1 MALVTLVAQCSS
13 VLRSEPIENRTFRLN
28 PADYA
33 EIELDLLIQLFYE
46 DSNRL
51 GQFQEVPRADV
62 PEPSHQ
68 LLVHNKHMTVTV
80 EKYHSSPV
88 DVNVLQTRRDG
99 DHYSRKIVL
108 ASQSDGQIVMFGIV
122 RLDLSVLSPDVRTKI
137 ESQQVPLGRILI
149 EHNVLRVVKL
159 LKLFRIQ
166 SGEDLANELKLPSGS
181 TCFGRTA
188 LIFCDGAPAIELLE
202 IVAQ

>member
-1 MALVTLVAQCSS
+1 MS
-13 VLRSEPIENRTFRLN
+13 RLN
-28 PADYA
+28 PADSA
-33 EIELDLLIQLFYE
+33 DVELDLLIQLFY
-46 DSNRL
+46 DDPDRL
-51 GQFQEVPRADV
+51 GRFQEVNPDDV
-62 PEPSHQ
+62 PDPSRQ

-88 DVNVLQTRRDG
+88 DVDVLQTRRDG

-108 ASQSDGQIVMFGIV
+108 TSQSDGQAVMFGIV
-122 RLDLSVLSPDVRTKI
+122 RLDSAVLSPDVRDEI
-137 ESQQVPLGRILI
+137 EAQRTPLGRILI
-149 EHNVLRVVKL
+149 DHNVLRVVKL
-159 LKLFRIQ
+159 LNLFRIDP
-166 SGEDLANELKLPSGS
+166 GEDLATALQLETGS